1 MLGSSTETPMTT
13 RISVITAVR
22 NGANFI
28 AEAIKSALPQ
38 LESCDEWLVI
48 NDHSTD
54 ETCAIVK
61 SFGDP
66 RIQLL
71 DAQRSGMSA
80 ARNDGLQKAQ
90 GEYIAFLDHDDLWPP
105 DRLAAM
111 RARLD
116 AIPTIDAVVG
126 RLRVRFEP
134 GAVAIEDFKKFD
146 GQYVKD
152 ANVGP
157 FLFRHSII
165 RRGGDFAEDMAH
177 GEDVDFV
184 RRLKECG
191 MQIELM
197 DIDSLVYRRHATNA
211 TNDRGALRGGVFDA
225 LRRKLARARTPPE
238 ST

>member
-1 MLGSSTETPMTT
+1 MTIRT
-13 RISVITAVR
+13 SVITAVR
-22 NGANFI
+22 DGANFI
-28 AEAIKSALPQ
+28 AEAIRSALPQ
-38 LESCDEWLVI
+38 LEPGDEWFVI

-54 ETCAIVK
+54 ETSTIVK

-71 DAQRSGMSA
+71 DAQGRGMSA

-90 GEYIAFLDHDDLWPP
+90 GEYVAFLDHDDLWPP
-105 DRLAAM
+105 GRHAAM

-116 AIPTIDAVVG
+116 AMPAIDAVVG

-134 GAVAIEDFKKFD
+134 DAVAVEDYRKFD

-157 FLFRHSII
+157 FLFRRSII
-165 RRGGDFAEDMAH
+165 RRGGDFAADMPH
-177 GEDVDFV
+177 GEDVDFI

-197 DIDSLVYRRHATNA
+197 DIDSLIYRRHATNV
-211 TNDRGALRGGVFDA
+211 TNDRAAMRGGVFDA
-225 LRRKLARARTPPE
+225 LRRKLARARTR
-238 ST
+238 TDNA